1 MPIIDYFRR
10 RQTELIMASTIHT
23 LCVLSPTAGNGIAL
37 QRWPRVAEL
46 MDSFG
51 ITCDRL
57 SSAEQSPGVQVV
69 RRLEQEGADRYA
81 AIVGVGGD
89 GTHSS
94 VMNALM
100 TFRSSRPAVTLPPYA
115 MIPLGTGNSIAK
127 SFGLGAS
134 DDYFSDDLRRAVAT
148 IRYGADY
155 LMDLGRLDQ
164 TWFSNSLTIGLD
176 SSILREHNLLKRAM
190 TRVPGLGR
198 IVRGNLLYTWCA
210 GSRLWRQHLIEA
222 QIDVDGRP
230 WYSGPLINLVI
241 NNTRVYAG
249 VFVLCPDAFAN
260 DGLMEIVAIA
270 GPTDYLAKYLSS
282 FRTNPRHIQT
292 MPERFK
298 RESAVTQGKRF
309 AVRLAKPETAQFD
322 GEELSA
328 RLQFEVEVV
337 PRALAVKI
345 PAEPA

>member
-1 MPIIDYFRR
+1 
-10 RQTELIMASTIHT
+10 MASTIHT
-23 LCVLSPTAGNGIAL
+23 LCVLNPTAGNGIAL

-46 MDSFG
+46 MQSFG

-57 SSAEQSPGVQVV
+57 SDPDQLPGVQVI
-69 RRLEQEGADRYA
+69 RRLEHEGPDRYA

-100 TFRSSRPAVTLPPYA
+100 TLRASHPALTLPPYA

-127 SFGLGAS
+127 SFGLDAR
-134 DDYFSDDLRRAVAT
+134 DDYFVGDLRRAVAT

-164 TWFSNSLTIGLD
+164 TWFINSLTIGLD

-190 TRVPGLGR
+190 ARLPILGR
-198 IVRGNLLYTWCA
+198 FIKGNLLYTWCA
-210 GSRLWRQHLIEA
+210 GSRLWRQRLIEA

-260 DGLMEIVAIA
+260 DGLMEIVALA
-270 GPTDYLAKYLSS
+270 GQTDYLAKYLMS
-282 FRTNPRHIQT
+282 FRNYPQHIQT

-298 RESAVTQGKRF
+298 RESAVTKGQRI
-309 AVRLAKPETAQFD
+309 AVRLAKPETAQLD

-328 RLQFEVEVV
+328 RIQFEVEVV
-337 PRALAVKI
+337 PHALAIKI

>member
-1 MPIIDYFRR
+1 MS
-10 RQTELIMASTIHT
+10 ASSIHT
-23 LCVLSPTAGNGIAL
+23 LCVLNPTAGNGIAL

-46 MDSFG
+46 MAAFG

-57 SSAEQSPGVQVV
+57 SAPEQAPGDQVV
-69 RRLEQEGADRYA
+69 QRLEQEPAGRYA

-100 TFRSSRPAVTLPPYA
+100 KLSASRPGLTWPPYA
-115 MIPLGTGNSIAK
+115 MLPLGTGNSIAK
-127 SFGLGAS
+127 SFGLDAS
-134 DDYFSDDLRRAVAT
+134 DDFFSADLRRAVAT

-155 LMDLGRLDQ
+155 RMDLGRLGE

-176 SSILREHNLLKRAM
+176 SHILREHNRQKRAM
-190 TRVPGLGR
+190 SRVPFLGR
-198 IVRGNLLYTWCA
+198 LVRGNLLYTGCA
-210 GSRLWRQHLIEA
+210 GARLWRHRRIEA
-222 QIDVDGRP
+222 QIEVDGRP

-270 GPTDYLAKYLSS
+270 GQTDYLAKYLLS
-282 FRTNPRHIQT
+282 FRGTPRHFQT

-298 RESAVTQGKRF
+298 RESAMTQGRRIE
-309 AVRLAKPETAQFD
+309 VRLAKPESAQLD

-328 RLQFEVEVV
+328 SLRFDVEVV
-337 PRALAVKI
+337 PRALAIKI